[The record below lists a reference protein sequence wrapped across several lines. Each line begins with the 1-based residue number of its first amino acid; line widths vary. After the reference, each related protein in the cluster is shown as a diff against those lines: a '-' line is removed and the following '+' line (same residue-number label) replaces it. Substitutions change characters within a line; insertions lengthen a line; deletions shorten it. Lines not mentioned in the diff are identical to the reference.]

1 VGKVTIDT
9 CNVKLDERCCMDHAG
24 FLPGDYV
31 RLAVSDNGCGMD
43 AKTKECIFEPFFT
56 TKEIGKG
63 TGLGL
68 STVYGVVKQNNGFIN
83 ILTELGQGST
93 FEIYFPRHLPG
104 TIHVEDNKQVQY
116 DESGSETILLVEDE
130 PAILEMTVM
139 MLEEMGYK
147 VVGAKT
153 PGEAIRL
160 AKTYGGEIH
169 LLLSDVVMPRLSK
182 ITLTF

>member
-1 VGKVTIDT
+1 
-9 CNVKLDERCCMDHAG
+9 
-24 FLPGDYV
+24 
-31 RLAVSDNGCGMD
+31 MD
-43 AKTKECIFEPFFT
+43 AKTKACIFEPFFT
-56 TKEIGKG
+56 TKEIGTGTG

-83 ILTELGQGST
+83 IHTELGQGST
-93 FEIYFPRHLPG
+93 FEIYFPRHLSG

-130 PAILEMTVM
+130 PAILELTVM

-169 LLLSDVVMPRLSK
+169 LLLSDVVLPEMNGRNLAKNILGLLSGS
-182 ITLTF
+182 